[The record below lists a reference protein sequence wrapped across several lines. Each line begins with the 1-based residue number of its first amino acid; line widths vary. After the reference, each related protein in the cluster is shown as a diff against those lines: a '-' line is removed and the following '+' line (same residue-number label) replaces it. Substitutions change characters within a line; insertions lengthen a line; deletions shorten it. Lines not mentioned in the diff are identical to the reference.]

1 MNSVKFSVVIPAHNE
16 EEVIARAIDSVLSN
30 GYVNKEII
38 ISNDGSTDKTENI
51 VKGYMKKKRNIKL
64 VNHPTGTSAAAARNR
79 GAKKATGEIL
89 VFLDADT
96 YMNDEF
102 FDSIMEMHTS
112 SVDAYMTMNRPYR
125 GNFVSKALAGLVG
138 PSIKRNLK
146 DGSIYDLENCEIAG
160 AMFFCISRKAFDK
173 INGFNENTFYYE
185 DNLFAKK
192 FYEAGFKS
200 KLVKQA
206 KQYFELPTSFSEF
219 FRQCKWIGKGI
230 NTMVDKK
237 CRVKYSL
244 YWLVKF
250 GFILSPLLF
259 VGNMVMFTK
268 ALIFTLV
275 VVYITLLWRN
285 KNPFLSLFT
294 LPFLYVKII
303 LVTINMV
310 RFLVLPSRRS

>member
-1 MNSVKFSVVIPAHNE
+1 MESVKFSVVIPAHNE

-38 ISNDGSTDKTENI
+38 ISNDGSTDNTKKI
-51 VKGYMKKKRNIKL
+51 VESYVRRNRNVKL
-64 VNHPTGTSAAAARNR
+64 VNYPNGTSAAAARNR

-96 YMNDEF
+96 YMNDVF
-102 FDSIMEMHTS
+102 FDSIIEFYDPK
-112 SVDAYMTMNRPYR
+112 VDAYLTMNRPYE
-125 GNFVSKALAGLVG
+125 GNFISKALAGLVG

-146 DGSIYDLENCEIAG
+146 DGSIYDLENCEVAG

-173 INGFNENTFYYE
+173 IKGFNEKMFYYE

-200 KLVKQA
+200 KLVKNA

-237 CRVKYSL
+237 SRIKYSL

-250 GFILSPLLF
+250 GFIFLPLLF
-259 VGNMVMFTK
+259 VGSLMFIQT
-268 ALIFTLV
+268 LIFTLIV
-275 VVYITLLWRN
+275 AYITLLWRN
-285 KNPFLSLFT
+285 KNPFLSLMT

-303 LVTINMV
+303 LVTLNV
-310 RFLVLPSRRS
+310 FRFLISPVDRP